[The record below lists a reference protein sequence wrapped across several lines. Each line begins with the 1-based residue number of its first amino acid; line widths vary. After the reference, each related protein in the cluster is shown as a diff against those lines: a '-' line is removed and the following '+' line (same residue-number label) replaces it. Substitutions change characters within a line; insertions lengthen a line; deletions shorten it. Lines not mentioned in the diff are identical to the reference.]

1 MFDKSAEIST
11 LATRHQALPQ
21 KEKMQII
28 DRGQDNLVIGEHEHI
43 TGTVEFTGNEA
54 RVEIGLGCT
63 ANHVVLQVG
72 QKGEV
77 SIGAHCSLGRFEA
90 YLHKPSRLT
99 IGAETGMGWV
109 RVLMHESATC
119 SIGKQCLFSTG
130 IDISVSDM
138 HSIFDRATGDRI
150 NPAKPIS
157 IGENCWI
164 GEGVMILK
172 GATIGGGS
180 IIGARSVVT
189 GNVPAHCAAAGN
201 PARVVRENV
210 FWKYDL

>member
-1 MFDKSAEIST
+1 
-11 LATRHQALPQ
+11 
-21 KEKMQII
+21 MQII
-28 DRGQDNLVIGEHEHI
+28 DRGHDNLVIGEHEHI
-43 TGTVEFTGNEA
+43 SGTVEFTGDGA
-54 RVEIGLGCT
+54 RVEIGVGCI
-63 ANHVVLQVG
+63 ANNVSLQVG
-72 QKGEV
+72 QDAQV
-77 SIGAHCSLGRFEA
+77 DIGAHCSLGLFEA
-90 YLHKPSRLT
+90 YIHKPSRLT

-119 SIGKQCLFSTG
+119 SIGSQCLFSSG

-157 IGENCWI
+157 IGSNCWI

-172 GATIGGGS
+172 GATIGEGS
-180 IIGARSVVT
+180 IVGTRSVVT
-189 GNVPAHCAAAGN
+189 GIVPAHCAAAGN

-210 FWKYDL
+210 FWRYDL